1 MMNIPFSP
9 PDMSE
14 LEIEAVA
21 DVLRS
26 GWITTGKK
34 TEQFE
39 KMLAE
44 YIGTERVVCTNS
56 QTSAMELVLRVLGIG
71 PGDEVI
77 VPAYTYTATASVV
90 HHTGARIVMVDT
102 APDSFEADCDAIAR
116 AITPR
121 TKAIIPVDVGGRLC
135 DYRRMISVAE
145 DRAGCFSANS
155 PLQSAIGRVAICADS
170 AHGFGSEQNGKQSGN
185 QADLTTFSF
194 HAVKNITTGDGGAIT
209 WKKLDGVDD
218 GELFRVFALY
228 SLHGQDKGA
237 GDKGLENGSWEYD
250 VIYPAYK
257 CNMTDIAAAVG
268 IKQLERYPEMLE
280 RRRQIAKL
288 YDDALRPLGI
298 KTLVHSDRANET
310 NRHLYMTRIDGIGEK
325 ERNGLILRMAK
336 AGIACNVHFKPLSML
351 TAYKKLGFD
360 VSAHPNAYAQ
370 YKNEITLPLYSRLSL
385 SEAEYVAETF
395 CREAKRYL

>member
-1 MMNIPFSP
+1 MNIPFSP
-9 PDMSE
+9 PDISE
-14 LEIEAVA
+14 LEIRAVS

-39 KMLAE
+39 KLLAS

-90 HHTGARIVMVDT
+90 YHTGAQIVMVDT
-102 APDSFEADCDAIAR
+102 APGSFEADCDAIAK

-121 TKAIIPVDVGGRLC
+121 TKAIIPVDIGGRLC
-135 DYRRMISVAE
+135 DYGRIRSIAE
-145 DRAGCFSANS
+145 DRAKCFSPSN

-170 AHGFGSEQNGKQSGN
+170 AHGFGSVQNGKQSGSH
-185 QADLTTFSF
+185 ADITTFSF

-209 WKKLDGVDD
+209 WRSLPGIDD
-218 GELFRVFALY
+218 AELSGIFKLY
-228 SLHGQDKGA
+228 SLHGQDKGG
-237 GDKGLENGSWEYD
+237 GDKGLENGIWEYD

-268 IKQLERYPEMLE
+268 VKQLERYPDMLSK
-280 RRRQIAKL
+280 RRRIAEL
-288 YDDALRPLGI
+288 YDNALRPLGI
-298 KTLVHSDRANET
+298 KTLVHRDAANET
-310 NRHLYMTRIDGIGEK
+310 NCHLYMTHIDGIEER
-325 ERNGLILRMAK
+325 ERNALIVRMAE

-351 TAYKKLGFD
+351 TAYKQLGFD
-360 VSAHPNAYAQ
+360 ISAHPNAYSQ
-370 YKNEITLPLYSRLSL
+370 YKSEITLPLYSRLT
-385 SEAEYVAETF
+385 EAQASYVAETF
-395 CREAKRYL
+395 CRLVGELI